1 MIIAKLVFYGIG
13 FIIVLFFAF
22 NLIRAMVEAAEAGDW
37 KAVLLGV
44 AILAYIALGIYV
56 SIPNGN

>member
-13 FIIVLFFAF
+13 FIIVLLFAF
-22 NLIRAMVEAAEAGDW
+22 NLICAMVEAAEAGDW

-56 SIPNGN
+56 SIPNGS